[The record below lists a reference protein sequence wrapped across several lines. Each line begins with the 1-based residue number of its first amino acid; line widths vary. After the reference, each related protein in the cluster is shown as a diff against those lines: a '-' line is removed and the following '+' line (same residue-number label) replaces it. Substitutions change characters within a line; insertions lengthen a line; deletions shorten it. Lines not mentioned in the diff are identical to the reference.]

1 MNNLPNNTKTT
12 PSSDMI
18 KQISDALND
27 NSTVAIVMT
36 LTLGGCFV
44 YKTYIDAKHNRETKL
59 SYEQC
64 STFSHNI
71 INISRITEWVIKGC

>member
-1 MNNLPNNTKTT
+1 LNNLPNNTKTT

-27 NSTVAIVMT
+27 NSTVAIVIT

-44 YKTYIDAKHNRETKL
+44 YKTYIDAKYNRETKL
-59 SYEQC
+59 SYTPNIGFEYTSRPVTQDN
-64 STFSHNI
+64 STAC
-71 INISRITEWVIKGC
+71 TA